1 MCFFIDEPA
10 SHIDYRPKKAAVI
23 LIPNV
28 ALCQASRVLPHSSCG
43 SEIGQAPRGTVRSPR
58 IEQII

>member
-1 MCFFIDEPA
+1 
-10 SHIDYRPKKAAVI
+10 

-28 ALCQASRVLPHSSCG
+28 ALCQASRVLPHSSRG